1 MAAIPLIPL
10 SVCFFDPVSANILR
24 PKQRKFSPKRPIQTG
39 HVNSFPGFWQSGLN
53 HPPPESQEFGAVPHD
68 QPPDCSILL
77 EDSRSLQAP
86 GALLGDA
93 ATRIAPGCIV

>member
-53 HPPPESQEFGAVPHD
+53 QLSPESQELGAAPHD
-68 QPPDCSILL
+68 LSPDCCNLR
-77 EDSRSLQAP
+77 EDSRSMQAP
-86 GALLGDA
+86 GA
-93 ATRIAPGCIV
+93 